1 MCWVIYDCRKSNLG
15 PAMFCVPWPN
25 NVCFPDIF
33 NELHAIYVYSVLI
46 KQKESAN
53 PKFHFP
59 NATEQNQKFAR
70 GQKCVV

>member
-33 NELHAIYVYSVLI
+33 KKQVAFEKIQQRYSWRWFIY
-46 KQKESAN
+46 E
-53 PKFHFP
+53 
-59 NATEQNQKFAR
+59 
-70 GQKCVV
+70 